1 MEKKEPLYTVSGDVN
16 LCSHCRKTVSQ
27 KIKNRTTIQ
36 FSSVQFSRS
45 VIYNSLQHH
54 GLQHTIPYD
63 PAILTLGI
71 YLKKMNTLIQEDIC
85 IPMFTVALFTISY
98 KNNLS
103 GVHQQMEIPSRY
115 LHTLLSFACPS
126 SSIYPNSLKSS

>member
-36 FSSVQFSRS
+36 FSSVQFSHS

-71 YLKKMNTLIQEDIC
+71 YLKKMNTLIQEDKC

-103 GVHQQMEIPSRY
+103 GVH
-115 LHTLLSFACPS
+115 
-126 SSIYPNSLKSS
+126 